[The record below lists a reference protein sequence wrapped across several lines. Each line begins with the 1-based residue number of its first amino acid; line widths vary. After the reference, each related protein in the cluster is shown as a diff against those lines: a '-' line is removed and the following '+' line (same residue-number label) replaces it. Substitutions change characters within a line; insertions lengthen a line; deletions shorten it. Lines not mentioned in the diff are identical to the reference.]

1 MSRVHIHSAYSR
13 TFRMLRRMNYRKA
26 SCKYTVIDDDAD
38 KGASFVSYV
47 INEETIHNLT
57 EEYQSALEKQSRI
70 WYNYKK

>member
-1 MSRVHIHSAYSR
+1 MKRI
-13 TFRMLRRMNYRKA
+13 KA

-47 INEETIHNLT
+47 INEETIHDLT
-57 EEYQSALEKQSRI
+57 EEYRSALEKQSRI